1 MKLKVDAEC
10 GLENP
15 LEVIPESIAASQRG
29 IQRDPRATEGQW
41 SRDGAT
47 LASVETHFIGELEA
61 SEEL

>member
-1 MKLKVDAEC
+1 MKLKVDTEC

-15 LEVIPESIAASQRG
+15 LEVIPEGIAASQRG

-47 LASVETHFIGELEA
+47 SATVETHVYR
-61 SEEL
+61 